1 MKSGHPLSGAL
12 GVESV
17 STILGVFPNQLQLCK
32 PQADNSFLGAAFLL
46 VIPALLQSLAA
57 A

>member
-1 MKSGHPLSGAL
+1 MRSGRPLSGAL

-32 PQADNSFLGAAFLL
+32 SQAHNSFLGAAFLL

>member
-1 MKSGHPLSGAL
+1 MRSGRPLSGAL

-17 STILGVFPNQLQLCK
+17 STILGVFPNQLQLCRS
-32 PQADNSFLGAAFLL
+32 QGDNSFLGAAFLL
-46 VIPALLQSLAA
+46 VILALLQSLAA